1 MIQEEF
7 KFYKPCKL
15 LQLYVR
21 YYWVFNSC
29 QMMNT
34 YTFPIGCPQIIFH
47 KRTPLFVPEFG
58 TMQDKLTIS
67 GQVNFS
73 SHLQA
78 DGDVEMI
85 VVVFY
90 PHTMN
95 MFLNT
100 PASSFYNQEISGYDI
115 EDKQLNELAAQ
126 VFECEDNNLC
136 VTLIEEWLLSRLST
150 KPYYTTYRVKRI
162 NAAIDKLCAAPHTLV
177 TELSSICCLGKKQFE
192 REFYLH
198 VGMNPKEYSRIV
210 RFQKALRLMQHQQGK
225 SNQAD
230 LAYTSGYADQSH
242 LIREFKKLC
251 GYTPLSLLEV
261 STPYSDLFTTP
272 I

>member
-7 KFYKPCKL
+7 KFYKPCEL
-15 LQLYVR
+15 LQPYVR
-21 YYWVFNSC
+21 YYWVFNSY

-47 KRTPLFVPEFG
+47 KRRPLFVPELG

-78 DGDVEMI
+78 DNDIEMI

-90 PHTMN
+90 PHTIN
-95 MFLNT
+95 LFLNT
-100 PASSFYNQEISGYDI
+100 PASSLYNQEISGYDI
-115 EDKQLNELAAQ
+115 EDKQLNELATQ
-126 VFECEDNNLC
+126 VFDCEDNNLC
-136 VTLIEEWLLSRLST
+136 VSLIEEWLLSRLLT
-150 KPYYTTYRVKRI
+150 KPYNTTYRVKRI
-162 NAAIDKLCAAPHTLV
+162 NEAIKQLCATPQTFV
-177 TELSSICCLGKKQFE
+177 TDLSSTCCLGKKQFE

-210 RFQKALRLMQHQQGK
+210 RFQKALKQMQHQQGK
-225 SNQAD
+225 INQAD
-230 LAYTSGYADQSH
+230 LAYANGYADQSH
-242 LIREFKKLC
+242 MIREFKKLC

-261 STPYSDLFTTP
+261 AIPYSDLFTTP